1 MNPISAV
8 KSNWRILLLVAF
20 VGFAVVALFMPGGIV
35 ADNSVGGNESLQD
48 SPTNLEFG
56 LGLEGGTR
64 MRAPVTGM
72 AAEGIAPDAVSDN
85 GQVDQD
91 RIDELEAALRG
102 DGAEQLGLEPAN
114 ASVHVQDDGTVV
126 AEVFTDDVSDA
137 EFAAALQSA
146 GADVSEDDIRDG
158 VSQRT
163 RDQIIETIQTKI
175 NAAGLS
181 GGTVYE
187 QTTPNGD
194 HYIVVEVPNM
204 GSDELRTIL
213 SERGV
218 VEVVAYYPTESGNQ
232 TNETVLTGDDIASV
246 DPPQQPQSRPGQSSQ
261 GYVVP
266 VQVSEEA
273 APGFQQQMND
283 QGFTDPSEGMGR
295 CSLGTINGTV
305 DFDHEG
311 EQYCLVT
318 VTDGEA
324 VAAHSMGSS
333 LAETM
338 RSQEWAND
346 PIFQMGAQN
355 QQDAQSLSVNL
366 KAGSL
371 RAPLDFEESQVY
383 SIEAAHADQ
392 FKQYSL
398 LIGLLSVLTVSG
410 VVYARYTD
418 TRVALPMI
426 VTALAE
432 VVVLLG
438 FAALIRM
445 PLDLSHVAGFIAV
458 VGTGVDDLVIIA
470 DEVMDEGDVS
480 SERVFQS
487 RFRKAFW
494 VIGAAAATTV
504 VALSPL
510 AVLSL
515 GDLRGF
521 AIITILGVVIGVL
534 ITRPAYGDILRRLLT
549 DR

>member
-8 KSNWRILLLVAF
+8 KANWRVLMLVAF
-20 VGFAVVALFMPGGIV
+20 VGFAVVALFIPGGIV
-35 ADNSVGGNESLQD
+35 ADNSVAGNESLQD

-64 MRAPVTGM
+64 LRAPVTGM
-72 AAEGIAPDAVSDN
+72 TAEGIASD
-85 GQVDQD
+85 GVDEA
-91 RIDELEAALRG
+91 RIDEFEQALRG
-102 DGAEQLGLEPAN
+102 DGVDQLGLEPAN

-126 AEVFTDDVSDA
+126 AEVFTDDVSEA

-187 QTTPNGD
+187 QTTPNGN

-204 GSDELRTIL
+204 GSNELRNIL

-246 DPPQQPQSRPGQSSQ
+246 DPPQQPQSRPGQASQ

-283 QGFTDPSEGMGR
+283 QGFTDPNEGMGR
-295 CSLGTINGTV
+295 CSLGTTNGTV
-305 DFDHEG
+305 DFDHEA

-318 VTDGEA
+318 VTDGKP

-333 LAETM
+333 LADSM

-346 PIFQMGAQN
+346 PTFQMGAQN

-371 RAPLDFEESQVY
+371 RAPLDFGESQVY

-521 AIITILGVVIGVL
+521 AIITILGVFIGVL

>member
-1 MNPISAV
+1 MKPISAV
-8 KSNWRILLLVAF
+8 KANWRVLLLVAF
-20 VGFAVVALFMPGGIV
+20 VGFAVVALFIPGGIV
-35 ADNSVGGNESLQD
+35 ADNSVAGNESLQD

-64 MRAPVTGM
+64 LRAPVTGM
-72 AAEGIAPDAVSDN
+72 TAEGIASDE
-85 GQVDQD
+85 VDEA
-91 RIDELEAALRG
+91 RLDEFEQALRG
-102 DGAEQLGLEPAN
+102 DGADQLGLEPAN

-126 AEVFTDDVSDA
+126 AEVFTDDVSEA

-163 RDQIIETIQTKI
+163 RDQITTTIETKI

-181 GGTVYE
+181 GGSVYE
-187 QTTPNGD
+187 QTTTNGD

-204 GSDELRTIL
+204 GSGELRDLL
-213 SERGV
+213 SERGL
-218 VEVVAYYPTESGNQ
+218 VEVVAYYPTDGGNQ
-232 TNETVLTGDDIASV
+232 TNETVLTGEDIASV
-246 DPPQQPQSRPGQSSQ
+246 DPPQQPQSRPGQPSQ
-261 GYVVP
+261 GYEVP
-266 VQVSEEA
+266 VQVSDEA

-283 QGFTDPSEGMGR
+283 FGFTDPNEGMGR
-295 CSLGTINGTV
+295 CSLTTTNGTV
-305 DFDHEG
+305 DFDHEN

-318 VTDGEA
+318 VTDGKP
-324 VAAHSMGSS
+324 VAAHGMASS
-333 LAETM
+333 LAEPM
-338 RSQEWAND
+338 RNEDWAND

-371 RAPLDFEESQVY
+371 RAPLDFSESQVY

-504 VALSPL
+504 IALSPL

-521 AIITILGVVIGVL
+521 AIITILGVFIGVL